1 MTMTDFFEVD
11 EKQKT
16 VKILNLDDFSVEDL
30 QNYISELK
38 SEILRVKDEIKKK
51 ENLKLMLKSFLNN
64 YLLIFRPLNLFWNL
78 ATCPSDSLRPTLP
91 PVQAG

>member
-51 ENLKLMLKSFLNN
+51 ENLKLDAEKF
-64 YLLIFRPLNLFWNL
+64 IK
-78 ATCPSDSLRPTLP
+78 
-91 PVQAG
+91 

>member
-30 QNYISELK
+30 QNYISQLQT
-38 SEILRVKDEIKKK
+38 EILRVQDEIKKK
-51 ENLKLMLKSFLNN
+51 ENLKLNAEKF
-64 YLLIFRPLNLFWNL
+64 FR
-78 ATCPSDSLRPTLP
+78 
-91 PVQAG
+91 

>member
-30 QNYISELK
+30 QNYISELQI
-38 SEILRVKDEIKKK
+38 EILRVQDEIKKK
-51 ENLKLMLKSFLNN
+51 ENLKLNAEKF
-64 YLLIFRPLNLFWNL
+64 FK
-78 ATCPSDSLRPTLP
+78 
-91 PVQAG
+91 

>member
-30 QNYISELK
+30 QNYISELQT
-38 SEILRVKDEIKKK
+38 EILRVQYEIKRK
-51 ENLKLMLKSFLNN
+51 ENLKLNAEKF
-64 YLLIFRPLNLFWNL
+64 FK
-78 ATCPSDSLRPTLP
+78 
-91 PVQAG
+91 

>member
-30 QNYISELK
+30 QNYISELQT
-38 SEILRVKDEIKKK
+38 EILRVQDEIKNK
-51 ENLKLMLKSFLNN
+51 ENLKLNAEKF
-64 YLLIFRPLNLFWNL
+64 FK
-78 ATCPSDSLRPTLP
+78 
-91 PVQAG
+91 

>member
-30 QNYISELK
+30 QNYISELQT
-38 SEILRVKDEIKKK
+38 EIQRVQDEIRKK
-51 ENLKLMLKSFLNN
+51 ENLKLNAEKF
-64 YLLIFRPLNLFWNL
+64 FK
-78 ATCPSDSLRPTLP
+78 
-91 PVQAG
+91 

>member
-38 SEILRVKDEIKKK
+38 TEIIRVQDEIKKK
-51 ENLKLMLKSFLNN
+51 ENLKLNAEKF
-64 YLLIFRPLNLFWNL
+64 FK
-78 ATCPSDSLRPTLP
+78 
-91 PVQAG
+91 

>member
-30 QNYISELK
+30 QNYISELQT
-38 SEILRVKDEIKKK
+38 EILRVQDEIKKK
-51 ENLKLMLKSFLNN
+51 ESLKLNAEKF
-64 YLLIFRPLNLFWNL
+64 FK
-78 ATCPSDSLRPTLP
+78 
-91 PVQAG
+91 

>member
-30 QNYISELK
+30 QNYISELQT
-38 SEILRVKDEIKKK
+38 EILRVQDEIIKKK
-51 ENLKLMLKSFLNN
+51 DLKLNAEKF
-64 YLLIFRPLNLFWNL
+64 FK
-78 ATCPSDSLRPTLP
+78 
-91 PVQAG
+91 

>member
-30 QNYISELK
+30 QNYISELQT
-38 SEILRVKDEIKKK
+38 EMLRVQDEIKKK
-51 ENLKLMLKSFLNN
+51 KDLKLNAEKF
-64 YLLIFRPLNLFWNL
+64 FK
-78 ATCPSDSLRPTLP
+78 
-91 PVQAG
+91 

>member
-30 QNYISELK
+30 QNYISELQA
-38 SEILRVKDEIKKK
+38 EILRVQNEIKKK
-51 ENLKLMLKSFLNN
+51 ENLKLNAEKF
-64 YLLIFRPLNLFWNL
+64 FK
-78 ATCPSDSLRPTLP
+78 
-91 PVQAG
+91 

>member
-1 MTMTDFFEVD
+1 MTDFFEVD

-38 SEILRVKDEIKKK
+38 SEILRVQDEIKKK
-51 ENLKLMLKSFLNN
+51 ENLKLNAEKF
-64 YLLIFRPLNLFWNL
+64 FK
-78 ATCPSDSLRPTLP
+78 
-91 PVQAG
+91 

>member
-30 QNYISELK
+30 QNYISELQT
-38 SEILRVKDEIKKK
+38 EIQRVQDEIKKK
-51 ENLKLMLKSFLNN
+51 ENLKLDAEKF
-64 YLLIFRPLNLFWNL
+64 FK
-78 ATCPSDSLRPTLP
+78 
-91 PVQAG
+91 